1 MRRESRSAAQS
12 IDVTPVQEVG
22 RKLVDNVGKVIVGKD
37 EVIRL
42 AVVALLCEGHILAED
57 VPGVG
62 KTMMARALAASLGCS
77 FNRIQFT
84 PDLLPSDVTG
94 VNVYNQKN
102 QEFTFRPGPVV
113 TNILLADEI
122 NRATPRT
129 QSALLECMEE
139 RQLTVDGV
147 SRELPRPFLVLATQN
162 PVEYE
167 GTFPLPEAQ
176 IDRFLVRLSIG
187 YPGEQDEE
195 EIVIRQ
201 QRRHPIH
208 DIKQVVGREELL
220 TVQTLV
226 REVYVEDS
234 VREYLVKLVRSTRTH
249 PDVSLGA
256 SPRGSIS
263 LYRTAQALAALE
275 GRDYVLPDDVKAM
288 AGPTLAHRLIIRPES
303 QLRGR
308 TGQSVINDLLQRI
321 PVVLE
326 AGEEG

>member
-1 MRRESRSAAQS
+1 MRKDSRNNPIDTAPVREL
-12 IDVTPVQEVG
+12 G
-22 RKLVDNVGKVIVGKD
+22 RKLTESVGRVIVGKD
-37 EVIRL
+37 DAIKL
-42 AVVALLCEGHILAED
+42 ALVSLLCEGHILAED

-62 KTMMARALAASLGCS
+62 KTMLARALAGSLGCS

-94 VNVYNQKN
+94 VSIFNQKN
-102 QEFTFRPGPVV
+102 QEFEFRPGPVMSQ
-113 TNILLADEI
+113 ILLADEI

-139 RQLTVDGV
+139 RQMTVDGV
-147 SRELPRPFLVLATQN
+147 TRPLPRPFMVIATQN

-176 IDRFLVRLSIG
+176 IDRFLIRLALG
-187 YPGEQDEE
+187 YPSAPDESQ
-195 EIVIRQ
+195 ILIRLQ
-201 QRRHPIH
+201 YRHPIE
-208 DIKQVVGREELL
+208 DVQQVVTADELL
-220 TVQTLV
+220 ATQRLV
-226 REVYVEDS
+226 REVHVEDS
-234 VREYLVKLVRSTRTH
+234 VRDYIVALVRNTRSH

-263 LYRTAQALAALE
+263 LYRTAQALAALS
-275 GRDYVLPDDVKAM
+275 GRDYVLPDDAKAL
-288 AGPTLAHRLIIRPES
+288 AVSVLAHRLILRPES

-308 TGQSVINDLLQRI
+308 TGAAVVGDILQKT

-326 AGEEG
+326 EEASA